1 MFACDFAAIWFKWW
15 EGEFVVENILDSC
28 IMQSKP
34 RTCNLCVCVRVR
46 ELHGVKRE
54 STLGL
59 TVLTLS
65 LSLFLS
71 GKRLRA
77 AATTT
82 AAGKSMQ
89 ATYNILWCLP

>member
-1 MFACDFAAIWFKWW
+1 MLFVDECLWTHTHIHIFMFACDFAAIWFKWW

-46 ELHGVKRE
+46 ELRGVKRE

-65 LSLFLS
+65 LSLS
-71 GKRLRA
+71 
-77 AATTT
+77 
-82 AAGKSMQ
+82 SSQ
-89 ATYNILWCLP
+89 VND

>member
-1 MFACDFAAIWFKWW
+1 MFPCIFAAIWFKWW

-28 IMQSKP
+28 IMQSEP
-34 RTCNLCVCVRVR
+34 RTFNLCVCVRVR
-46 ELHGVKRE
+46 ELRGVKRE

-65 LSLFLS
+65 LFHP

-77 AATTT
+77 AGTTTT